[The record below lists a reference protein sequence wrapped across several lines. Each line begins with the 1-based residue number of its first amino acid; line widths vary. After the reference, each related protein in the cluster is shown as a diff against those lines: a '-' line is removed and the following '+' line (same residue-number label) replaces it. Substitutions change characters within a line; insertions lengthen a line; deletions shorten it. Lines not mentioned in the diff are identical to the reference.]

1 MKENKNRAAAP
12 ESEPY
17 MNNSLSKQHNASS
30 LIKFAFPTIVMM
42 LFMALYTMI
51 AGFFVANFISAD
63 ALAALNIV
71 IPASGILTSL
81 AVWLG
86 AGGSVVISRKLG
98 EGRDSEAR
106 SDNTMLILLV
116 IAIGLVIMVLTQVF
130 ARPILTLLGATEE
143 LYPLSLQY
151 YRTTFYFSVPLLLQV
166 LFQYLFVTSGNPRLG
181 LICVVVGGVTDMIL
195 EYVFI
200 VLLDLGLTGAAL
212 ATGIG
217 YTIPAVTGLVW
228 FACCKSNPLRFYKP
242 KFRKTMFRDSLVNG
256 AANMIMNLSGS
267 VVTLLFNRTIVVY
280 LGETGIA
287 AATIVLYARFLFNS
301 VLSGYSSGV
310 APVISF
316 NYGRRDFGQVKS
328 LFRISIKAIAVQSVG
343 LLAACALLRNVI
355 AGLFAGGDGSL
366 AAIAATGILIFS
378 LTYLFNG
385 VNTFTNTLFSAL
397 GNGKISA
404 LMAFLY
410 TFVFLVGAMA
420 ILPGLGLGVSG
431 VWLAAPVAE
440 LCSVIVSV
448 ALLKKYQ
455 NVYGY

>member
-1 MKENKNRAAAP
+1 
-12 ESEPY
+12 
-17 MNNSLSKQHNASS
+17 MNNSLSEQHNASS
-30 LIKFAFPTIVMM
+30 LIKFAFPTIMMM

-63 ALAALNIV
+63 ALAGLNIV

-81 AVWLG
+81 AVLLG
-86 AGGSVVISRKLG
+86 AGGSLVVSRKLG
-98 EGRDSEAR
+98 EGRDTEAR

-116 IAIGLVIMVLTQVF
+116 IAIGLVIMVLAQIF
-130 ARPILTLLGATEE
+130 AKPVLTLLGATDG

-166 LFQYLFVTSGNPRLG
+166 LFQYLFVTSSNPRLG
-181 LICVVVGGVTDMIL
+181 LICVVIGGVTDMIL

-200 VLLDLGLTGAAL
+200 VLMDLGLTGAAL
-212 ATGIG
+212 AAGIG
-217 YTIPAVTGLVW
+217 YTIPAITGLIW
-228 FACCKSNPLRFYKP
+228 FSCCKSNPLRFYKP
-242 KFRKTMFRDSLVNG
+242 KFRKAMFRDSLVNG
-256 AANMIMNLSGS
+256 SANMIMNLSGS

-316 NYGRRDFGQVKS
+316 NYGRKDFSQVKS
-328 LFRISIKAIAVQSVG
+328 LFRISIKAIVVQSIG
-343 LLAACALLRNVI
+343 LLVACALLRNVI
-355 AGLFAGGDGSL
+355 AGLFAGGDGKL
-366 AAIAATGILIFS
+366 ATIAATGILFFS

-397 GNGKISA
+397 GNGKLSA
-404 LMAFLY
+404 MMAFIY

-420 ILPGLGLGVSG
+420 ILPRVGLDANG

-440 LCSVIVSV
+440 LCNIVVSI
-448 ALLKKYQ
+448 ALLRKYQ
-455 NVYGY
+455 KVYRY